1 MLQGYIYIYIKLK
14 LYNVLVLS
22 LYSILYNSYIPFIGE
37 LAPAL
42 AVRRPVSM
50 RLWSNVGSK
59 SKTSWMKF
67 VIKKR
72 RCFVTKDGEKT
83 C

>member
-1 MLQGYIYIYIKLK
+1 MLQGYIYIANIIQCPFF
-14 LYNVLVLS
+14 VFIFHIS
-22 LYSILYNSYIPFIGE
+22 SYIPFIGE
-37 LAPAL
+37 QLAPAL

-59 SKTSWMKF
+59 SKTSWMKS